1 MGSRANRS
9 GILSFTS
16 LTSVAAIFSGS
27 CRSTKWKSELGSAPL
42 MSGIWPRRIRWVSRA
57 IQPRAFRG
65 HAAQQHLK
73 EALRHKTNLVAERNS
88 HRQATDVP
96 LGTLILGANDQPFTT
111 AKSQLSGVAVV
122 AVVPRSDDV

>member
-42 MSGIWPRRIRWVSRA
+42 MSGIWPRRIRC
-57 IQPRAFRG
+57 AFGDDPAVGRLPEDCGEANQWHDPALDHIMQYRPWPHRG
-65 HAAQQHLK
+65 K
-73 EALRHKTNLVAERNS
+73 
-88 HRQATDVP
+88 
-96 LGTLILGANDQPFTT
+96 LIHIPHQN
-111 AKSQLSGVAVV
+111 
-122 AVVPRSDDV
+122 